1 MFYLLKV
8 LIERQIHTLDRPFSY
23 ACLTELNPK
32 KGERVIVSF
41 NKKQTIGFIID
52 DPELIQQDIK
62 EFNKGKTFETLFIDK
77 LIDNSPVLTDEMF
90 ELADKVAKY
99 YHSTLISIYKTML
112 PPSLKPAS
120 SFKNK
125 PKEAFVKMITFKKD
139 DDGSLSKL
147 ELKALNKIKE
157 KGSVKFTGF
166 GMKKTVAVLLAKGF
180 IEIVDVKVNRLAEY
194 EKKNM

>member
-62 EFNKGKTFETLFIDK
+62 EFNK
-77 LIDNSPVLTDEMF
+77 
-90 ELADKVAKY
+90 
-99 YHSTLISIYKTML
+99 
-112 PPSLKPAS
+112 
-120 SFKNK
+120 
-125 PKEAFVKMITFKKD
+125 VK
-139 DDGSLSKL
+139 LSKL
-147 ELKALNKIKE
+147 Y
-157 KGSVKFTGF
+157 
-166 GMKKTVAVLLAKGF
+166 LL
-180 IEIVDVKVNRLAEY
+180 IS
-194 EKKNM
+194 

>member
-90 ELADKVAKY
+90 ELADKVAKN

-125 PKEAFVKMITFKKD
+125 PKEAFVK
-139 DDGSLSKL
+139 
-147 ELKALNKIKE
+147 
-157 KGSVKFTGF
+157 
-166 GMKKTVAVLLAKGF
+166 
-180 IEIVDVKVNRLAEY
+180 
-194 EKKNM
+194 